1 MPLLSRK
8 NSKYSGVV
16 GLSQVHRI
24 GEDPHYIA
32 GYEAPSVPTQVSSM
46 PALQD
51 FPHLHSI
58 DSASPALDMPAS
70 RRLRVR
76 VARRLRFFELAII
89 AVACLAGSI
98 IRAGLP
104 HGFNSSFVFS
114 VCVAGVL
121 ALMWIGITAANRTA
135 DGMMMGVGATEYR
148 RILVAATVFLGVVA
162 LLQLVTG
169 VQLSRAMLVITLS
182 FGVFGCMLAHHLAG
196 RSLKKNWRVGVGV
209 ARALVVV
216 APDRLP
222 SVEGSLH
229 DSDRLGLSVVAWLN
243 GSELAVR
250 SVDAGDSGGG
260 WVPFAVECGPDP
272 VDSILSAVDAMDADI
287 VILADTSSLESCA
300 FRDLSWA
307 LHERGVA
314 LAVEP
319 AVGDVALSR
328 MAMSQLNGTSLLQ
341 IDEPAYNRAMN
352 LHKRLFDIV
361 VSMMAMVLLSP
372 VMISVA
378 LMVKL
383 GDGGPILYGANRVG
397 VGGKPMKMWKFRS
410 MVTDAEARLKE
421 VRAARGLDD
430 DAFFKA
436 EDDPRIT
443 RVGRVIRKTSID
455 ELPQLFNV
463 LKGEMSIVGPRPMVA
478 GEGSQYVNFVERRVL
493 VRPGMTGLW
502 QVSGR
507 SDITDDERVRLD
519 LMYVENW
526 SMTGD
531 LAIIAKTFTSVLR
544 MDGAY

>member
-1 MPLLSRK
+1 
-8 NSKYSGVV
+8 
-16 GLSQVHRI
+16 
-24 GEDPHYIA
+24 
-32 GYEAPSVPTQVSSM
+32 
-46 PALQD
+46 
-51 FPHLHSI
+51 
-58 DSASPALDMPAS
+58 
-70 RRLRVR
+70 
-76 VARRLRFFELAII
+76 
-89 AVACLAGSI
+89 
-98 IRAGLP
+98 
-104 HGFNSSFVFS
+104 
-114 VCVAGVL
+114 
-121 ALMWIGITAANRTA
+121 
-135 DGMMMGVGATEYR
+135 
-148 RILVAATVFLGVVA
+148 
-162 LLQLVTG
+162 
-169 VQLSRAMLVITLS
+169 MLVITLS

-250 SVDAGDSGGG
+250 SVDVGDTGGG

-287 VILADTSSLESCA
+287 VILADTSSLESWA

-383 GDGGPILYGANRVG
+383 GDRGPILYGANRVG

-443 RVGRVIRKTSID
+443 RIGRVIRKTSID

-463 LKGEMSIVGPRPMVA
+463 LKGGDEHRRSAADGRRGGLAVCELRRTASSRATGYDRTVA
-478 GEGSQYVNFVERRVL
+478 GVGSLGHHRRRTGEARPHVRGKL
-493 VRPGMTGLW
+493 VDDRRSRDHRQDIHLGLANGW
-502 QVSGR
+502 SLLTSRADGTAPVGWCGSIGVACAVVVSLR
-507 SDITDDERVRLD
+507 SKSSPE
-519 LMYVENW
+519 E
-526 SMTGD
+526 
-531 LAIIAKTFTSVLR
+531 
-544 MDGAY
+544 